1 MVKTVS
7 IIVLIFI
14 FWDIDGNMNSRMNW
28 NINSNYKNFTGVNI
42 VENRNLKKLLGLGL
56 TTGLILAACG
66 NGGDTE
72 ESSAGSEESTST
84 DDFSIVMVTDI
95 GGVDDGSFNQ
105 SAWEGMQAWGE
116 EHSKEEN
123 NGFAYIQS
131 NEDSEFV
138 PNLNQALNADFDLIY
153 GIGYKLKPAME
164 DVASSNPDQHF
175 VIIDDVIE
183 ADNVASVLFKDH
195 EAAFLAGVAAA
206 STTQTDHVGFVG
218 GQESAVIDRFEA
230 GFLAGVYA
238 VNPDIKV
245 DVEYAGSF
253 GDAAK
258 GKQLAAAMYSNGA
271 DVIYHASG
279 DTGNGV
285 FTEAKDR
292 MNANP
297 DEQIWVIGVDRDQT
311 DEGNYDGGNLTLT
324 STLKGVGQVVQDI
337 SNESMEGNFKG
348 GEVSNFGL
356 TEEGVD
362 LTEGN
367 LSEDV
372 WTVVEDYRQQIIDGE
387 IEVPENPADV
397 KAE

>member
-153 GIGYKLKPAME
+153 GIGYKLKPA
-164 DVASSNPDQHF
+164 
-175 VIIDDVIE
+175 
-183 ADNVASVLFKDH
+183 
-195 EAAFLAGVAAA
+195 
-206 STTQTDHVGFVG
+206 
-218 GQESAVIDRFEA
+218 IDR
-230 GFLAGVYA
+230 
-238 VNPDIKV
+238 K
-245 DVEYAGSF
+245 S
-253 GDAAK
+253 
-258 GKQLAAAMYSNGA
+258 
-271 DVIYHASG
+271 
-279 DTGNGV
+279 
-285 FTEAKDR
+285 
-292 MNANP
+292 
-297 DEQIWVIGVDRDQT
+297 
-311 DEGNYDGGNLTLT
+311 
-324 STLKGVGQVVQDI
+324 VV
-337 SNESMEGNFKG
+337 
-348 GEVSNFGL
+348 
-356 TEEGVD
+356 
-362 LTEGN
+362 
-367 LSEDV
+367 
-372 WTVVEDYRQQIIDGE
+372 
-387 IEVPENPADV
+387 
-397 KAE
+397 

>member
-1 MVKTVS
+1 M
-7 IIVLIFI
+7 
-14 FWDIDGNMNSRMNW
+14 
-28 NINSNYKNFTGVNI
+28 
-42 VENRNLKKLLGLGL
+42 ENRNIKRLLGLGL
-56 TTGLILAACG
+56 TTGLVLAACG
-66 NGGDTE
+66 NGGDSENTE
-72 ESSAGSEESTST
+72 TTSDEAGSAE
-84 DDFSIVMVTDI
+84 DFSIIMVTDI

-116 EHSKEEN
+116 ENGKEEN
-123 NGFAYIQS
+123 NGYAYIQS

-138 PNLNQALNADFDLIY
+138 PNLNQAVNGNFNLIY
-153 GIGYKLKPAME
+153 GIGFKLKPAME
-164 DVASSNPDQHF
+164 EVASANPEQKF

-206 STTQTDHVGFVG
+206 STTETDHVGFVG

-238 VNPDIKV
+238 INPDITV
-245 DVEYAGSF
+245 DVQYAESF

-271 DVIYHASG
+271 DIIYHASG

-285 FTEAKDR
+285 FTEARDR

-297 DEQIWVIGVDRDQT
+297 DQQLWVIGVDRDQT

-324 STLKGVGQVVQDI
+324 STLKGVGQVVQDM
-337 SNESMEGNFKG
+337 SNEAMDDTFAG
-348 GEVSNFGL
+348 GEVSNYGL
-356 TEEGVD
+356 AEDGVD

-367 LSEDV
+367 LTDEA
-372 WTVVEDYRQQIIDGE
+372 WAAVEDYRQQIIDGT
-387 IEVPENPADV
+387 IVVPENPDDV
-397 KAE
+397 TAE